1 MKYDNLTMPLG
12 VHEIAKLLNVK
23 PDTVSSWQ
31 LRGIFPRPDAYIND
45 KKTRIWRLQTIF
57 DWARATGRNNRNF
70 VNYSEAGQ
78 FMKSAPVSPAT
89 TQNPTN
95 IEEIDNLDINIG
107 SYDDSKLN

>member
-1 MKYDNLTMPLG
+1 MKYDNLSLPLG
-12 VHEIAKLLNVK
+12 VNEIARLLDVK

-45 KKTRIWRLQTIF
+45 RKTRVWRLQTIF

-70 VNYSEAGQ
+70 VNYSQAGQ
-78 FMKSAPVSPAT
+78 FMKAPPSPQPST
-89 TQNPTN
+89 TNPRN
-95 IEEIDNLDINIG
+95 IEELQDLDINIG